1 MPNPIKRGMSD
12 TFLVTGASKGLGR
25 SIALS
30 LANSGKSVIAL
41 ARNSPDL
48 DALNDL
54 LKQISPNSQIVS
66 CDLAS
71 KEDISECRWKIKRDF
86 KHLSGIVHNAGTISP
101 IENMLDVSRDSWER
115 AVNVNLIGVQDLTQS
130 LDSMIG
136 GDSHTRVITIS
147 SGAAKRPLH
156 GWSSY
161 CVSKAGLDMW
171 TRCLAEE
178 GESENISALAIA
190 PGIVDTGMQKEIRQA
205 DESSFP
211 LLQNFIDYHKNGEL
225 TNPDDVAQKLLPYV
239 VGDLG
244 QNGDILDVR
253 NL

>member
-1 MPNPIKRGMSD
+1 MSD

-41 ARNSPDL
+41 ARSSPDL
-48 DALNDL
+48 DTLHDL

-66 CDLAS
+66 CDLAIT
-71 KEDISECRWKIKRDF
+71 EDISNAVGKIKRDF

-130 LDSMIG
+130 LDSLIG
-136 GDSHTRVITIS
+136 GESHTRVVTIS

-211 LLQNFIDYHKNGEL
+211 LLQNFIDYHNNGEL
-225 TNPDDVAQKLLPYV
+225 TNPDDVAEKLLPYV

-244 QNGDILDVR
+244 QNGGILDVR

>member
-1 MPNPIKRGMSD
+1 MPNPIKRCMSD

-41 ARNSPDL
+41 ARSSPDL
-48 DALNDL
+48 DSLFDL

-66 CDLAS
+66 CDLAIT
-71 KEDISECRWKIKRDF
+71 EDISNAVGKIKRDF

-130 LDSMIG
+130 LDSLIG
-136 GDSHTRVITIS
+136 GESHTRVVTIS

-211 LLQNFIDYHKNGEL
+211 LLQNFIDYHNNGEL
-225 TNPDDVAQKLLPYV
+225 TNPDDVAEKLLPYV

-244 QNGDILDVR
+244 QNGGILDVR

>member
-1 MPNPIKRGMSD
+1 MPVPINGGMSG

-25 SIALS
+25 SIVLS
-30 LANSGKSVIAL
+30 LASSGKSVILL
-41 ARNSPDL
+41 ARSSKEL
-48 DALNDL
+48 DTLYDSV
-54 LKQISPNSQIVS
+54 KHISPNSQIVT

-71 KEDISECRWKIKRDF
+71 KGDILNAVKKIKRNF
-86 KHLSGIVHNAGTISP
+86 SHISGIVHNAGTIAP
-101 IENMLDVSRDSWER
+101 IENMLDVSRESWER

-130 LDSMIG
+130 LDSLIG
-136 GDSHTRVITIS
+136 GESHTRVVTIS

-161 CVSKAGLDMW
+161 CVSKAGLEMW

-178 GESENISALAIA
+178 GASENISALGIA
-190 PGIVDTGMQKEIRQA
+190 PGIVNTGMQKEIRQA

-211 LLQNFIDYHKNGEL
+211 LLQNFIDYHNNGEL
-225 TNPDDVAQKLLPYV
+225 TNPDDVAKKLLPYV

>member
-1 MPNPIKRGMSD
+1 MSD

-41 ARNSPDL
+41 ARSSPDL
-48 DALNDL
+48 DTLHDL

-66 CDLAS
+66 CDLAIT
-71 KEDISECRWKIKRDF
+71 EDISNAVGKIKRDF

-130 LDSMIG
+130 LDSLIG
-136 GDSHTRVITIS
+136 GESHTRVVTIS

-178 GESENISALAIA
+178 GESENISALASA

-211 LLQNFIDYHKNGEL
+211 LLQNFIDYHNNGEL
-225 TNPDDVAQKLLPYV
+225 TNPDDVAEKLLPYV

-244 QNGDILDVR
+244 QNGGILDVR